1 MVELVNAENIVP
13 LLVRSVRSIDHGQL
27 QFEVSPIAASS
38 RVDRLH
44 HDQMIRLTDLS
55 IQLLRMQMF

>member
-27 QFEVSPIAASS
+27 QFEVSPIAHQFIASRS
-38 RVDRLH
+38 AA
-44 HDQMIRLTDLS
+44 S
-55 IQLLRMQMF
+55 